1 LAKLAV
7 AGMPFRID
15 CRTAGASLQPQP
27 PPWARD
33 VSRTGWGLASGAIA
47 VIGSI
52 LYRGAAPKPK
62 AIPLSDIEILE
73 TADTESL
80 ARFSAVIDVRSP
92 AEFAQDHAPGAINLP
107 VLTDEERAEVG
118 TIYVQ
123 ESRFRARR
131 IGAAYVARNIARH
144 LEGALAGEAGS
155 FQPLVYCWRG
165 GQRSHAM
172 ATILSQVGWRT
183 TLLAGGYRTWRR
195 HVTARLYD
203 APLPLRVVLLDGYTG
218 SGKTE
223 VLQRLAT
230 LGQQV
235 VDLEG
240 LAAHRGSLLGALP
253 GQPQPSQKMFES
265 RLLGVLDGLDPAR
278 PVIVEA
284 ESSKVGERMV
294 PPALWQA
301 MAQAPRIELSAAPEA
316 RARYLVRAYRDIV
329 EDRAALD
336 EALRRLPTPPGR
348 KRLEAWGQLADA
360 GDFEALAL
368 ALMELHYDPAYR
380 RSSRKEMRASL
391 GVVDLGALEST
402 DLDAAAAEIVRRIG
416 A

>member
-1 LAKLAV
+1 
-7 AGMPFRID
+7 
-15 CRTAGASLQPQP
+15 
-27 PPWARD
+27 
-33 VSRTGWGLASGAIA
+33 VSG
-47 VIGSI
+47 
-52 LYRGAAPKPK
+52 
-62 AIPLSDIEILE
+62 IEILK
-73 TADTESL
+73 TADLQSL

-92 AEFAQDHAPGAINLP
+92 AEFAEDHAPGAINLP
-107 VLTDEERAEVG
+107 VLTNEERAEVG

-123 ESRFRARR
+123 ESRFLARR

-165 GQRSHAM
+165 GQRSNAM
-172 ATILSQVGWRT
+172 ATILSHVGWRT
-183 TLLAGGYRTWRR
+183 TLLEGGYRTWRR
-195 HVTARLYD
+195 HVSARLYD
-203 APLPLRVVLLDGYTG
+203 QAMPHRLVLIDGNTG

-223 VLQRLAT
+223 VLQRLAAR
-230 LGQQV
+230 GQQTI
-235 VDLEG
+235 DLEG
-240 LAAHRGSLLGALP
+240 LAAHRGSLFGGLA

-265 RLLGVLDGLDPAR
+265 RLLAALDGLDPAR

-294 PPALWQA
+294 PPALWAA
-301 MAQAPRIELSAAPEA
+301 MAQAPRIEIAASPEA

-360 GDFEALAL
+360 GEFEGLAL

-380 RSSRKEMRASL
+380 RSSRKDARPSL
-391 GVVDLGALEST
+391 GVVDAGGLEAA
-402 DLDAAAAEIVRRIG
+402 DLDAAADEIVQRLQ